1 MVFDIEPVFL
11 EAEELVIRNVI
22 DSALTPRERT
32 SKLNWLFKQEKQGK
46 RPPPGEH
53 AFPYSAAIDLAQCE
67 NTIDALNNIVSTE
80 PVSADGTRR
89 AYARIS
95 HVNLRLLRIVT
106 DDAEEFKLNRL
117 KAICET
123 LNALNLWKLFDLSAN
138 QNHSL
143 STPPHPKQTIPSMWT
158 PQLVT
163 YRMNKRTRKAHSAF
177 PTIPVQSRKQIK
189 QNPTRNNMKNISM
202 L

>member
-106 DDAEEFKLNRL
+106 DDAEELKLNRL

-123 LNALNLWKLFDLSAN
+123 LNALNLWKLFDLSAKPK
-138 QNHSL
+138 SL
-143 STPPHPKQTIPSMWT
+143 TKHTTSSETDNTFNVDTTIGNISDEQEDTEGAQCIPHNTGTIPKTNQAKSDT
-158 PQLVT
+158 
-163 YRMNKRTRKAHSAF
+163 
-177 PTIPVQSRKQIK
+177 
-189 QNPTRNNMKNISM
+189 
-202 L
+202 

>member
-1 MVFDIEPVFL
+1 MAFDIEPVFL

-22 DSALTPRERT
+22 DSVLTPRERT

-89 AYARIS
+89 ASRIRS
-95 HVNLRLLRIVT
+95 NI
-106 DDAEEFKLNRL
+106 
-117 KAICET
+117 
-123 LNALNLWKLFDLSAN
+123 
-138 QNHSL
+138 
-143 STPPHPKQTIPSMWT
+143 
-158 PQLVT
+158 
-163 YRMNKRTRKAHSAF
+163 TRQSAF
-177 PTIPVQSRKQIK
+177 ITHCHRRRRR
-189 QNPTRNNMKNISM
+189 T
-202 L
+202 